1 MGYPDVQDGQAR
13 HVRAGTGAPGGSG
26 PDEIPDTEQP
36 DYGFP
41 AAPGPVPG
49 SRGGHRAA
57 DASAPGPG
65 TRSGTP
71 RPGTRTGAHRAPP
84 SDWPGPPRSAG
95 PGSDARPGGP
105 GAPGAGPG
113 DRALPSR
120 APGPDTRDRGGASAA
135 PAPGAHG
142 RAGTHRTP
150 AAAPGGGAL
159 PPRAPGFG
167 TADRGGA
174 ARAPGFGADERPG
187 TSRPPGASSGG
198 RSGLSEAP
206 GDAFGGRRTS
216 GAASSRG
223 GGRGLRGPIRGYPP
237 LPGQADPVYPPG
249 QFSSWNRASTRAAW
263 LGAERPGG
271 ASGEPEAEPGY
282 SALAVSDP
290 SADATA
296 TQTWAVI
303 DDAMRSDR
311 WTPRRADRD
320 WGSHTGDTGPVL
332 RQTADGRP
340 AGPGRPAAPRGRSA
354 AAPARPGA
362 PGREAG
368 ADRRGSRAAQPA
380 GPGRGQ
386 RGLAPPGSA
395 PTGAAQLGSAQL
407 GAAQQA
413 PRSLG
418 TGPQEPA
425 QLGAASREPALP
437 ESGLPRATDRPRSAL
452 GTRQAPTGPGQTDV
466 IRRSRTTPG
475 DRAAPPGRRA
485 GKSGRSAG
493 RAKSGK
499 RHKIMMTGLLLA
511 PVLVVVLV
519 VAGYVHISSKPAPAA
534 PSAGHA
540 AAPQHSASALPS
552 PSPTLGPWKHIE
564 SRSQDPT
571 PLNVTELFPQQFTNS
586 GSAGVR
592 TVDKTSTNC
601 PRDVF
606 GSKLAAAVR
615 KADCTQ
621 ALRASYLSTDRKI
634 MSTVG
639 VLNLVDATAAEHAG
653 RLSGATE
660 FIKQLPAAHGP
671 TKNLSK
677 GTGIVEAEFKGHYLI
692 LIWTEFA
699 NLKAPSGKSQRKQ
712 LEAFSADLIAGTVN
726 VSLTKRMVNGR
737 P

>member
-1 MGYPDVQDGQAR
+1 MGYPDVQGGQAR
-13 HVRAGTGAPGGSG
+13 HVRAGTGVPGGPA
-26 PDEIPDTEQP
+26 PDETPDTEQP
-36 DYGFP
+36 GYGFP

-57 DASAPGPG
+57 EAASGAPGPG
-65 TRSGTP
+65 R
-71 RPGTRTGAHRAPP
+71 RTGAHRAAPG
-84 SDWPGPPRSAG
+84 DQPGPPLPASSGA
-95 PGSDARPGGP
+95 DARPRSP
-105 GAPGAGPG
+105 
-113 DRALPSR
+113 R
-120 APGPDTRDRGGASAA
+120 
-135 PAPGAHG
+135 APGAHVRAATPPAQAAGPGGLPARAPRPGVDG
-142 RAGTHRTP
+142 RAGTSP
-150 AAAPGGGAL
+150 APGYGTDTQAGTS
-159 PPRAPGFG
+159 RA
-167 TADRGGA
+167 A
-174 ARAPGFGADERPG
+174 GFGADERTG
-187 TSRPPGASSGG
+187 TSQPPGARSGG
-198 RSGLSEAP
+198 RGGPSAAP
-206 GDAFGGRRTS
+206 GAAFGGRRTS
-216 GAASSRG
+216 RAASAQG

-263 LGAERPGG
+263 LGAEGPSG
-271 ASGEPEAEPGY
+271 APGEPEAEPGY

-303 DDAMRSDR
+303 DDGMLSDG

-340 AGPGRPAAPRGRSA
+340 AGPGRPAAGPGRSA
-354 AAPARPGA
+354 AAPGRHGA
-362 PGREAG
+362 PSREAG

-386 RGLAPPGSA
+386 RRLAPPGAA
-395 PTGAAQLGSAQL
+395 PTGPAQLGSGQP
-407 GAAQQA
+407 GAGPQD

-425 QLGAASREPALP
+425 QLGTAPREPTP
-437 ESGLPRATDRPRSAL
+437 ESVLPRATHRQRSAL
-452 GTRQAPTGPGQTDV
+452 GTRQAPTGPGQDEV
-466 IRRSRTTPG
+466 VRRSRTTSG
-475 DRAAPPGRRA
+475 ARTAPASRRA
-485 GKSGRSAG
+485 GKSGRSG
-493 RAKSGK
+493 RRTKSGM

-519 VAGYVHISSKPAPAA
+519 VAGYVYFSAKPAPTTSHA
-534 PSAGHA
+534 P
-540 AAPQHSASALPS
+540 APQHSASALPS

-564 SRSQDPT
+564 SRSQDPA
-571 PLNVTELFPQQFTNS
+571 PLNVAELFPRQFTN
-586 GSAGVR
+586 GGNTGVR

-621 ALRASYLSTDRKI
+621 VLRASYLSTDRKI

-639 VLNLVDATAAEHAG
+639 VLNLTDATAAEHAG
-653 RLSGATE
+653 RVSGATE

-699 NLKAPSGKSQRKQ
+699 NLKAPSGKSQRKR

-726 VSLTKRMVNGR
+726 VSLTNRMVTGR

>member
-1 MGYPDVQDGQAR
+1 MGYPDVQGGQAR
-13 HVRAGTGAPGGSG
+13 HVRAGTGVPGGPA
-26 PDEIPDTEQP
+26 PDETPDTEQP
-36 DYGFP
+36 GYGVP

-57 DASAPGPG
+57 EAASGAPGPG
-65 TRSGTP
+65 R
-71 RPGTRTGAHRAPP
+71 RTGAHRAA
-84 SDWPGPPRSAG
+84 SGDQPGPPLPASSG
-95 PGSDARPGGP
+95 TDARPRSP
-105 GAPGAGPG
+105 
-113 DRALPSR
+113 R
-120 APGPDTRDRGGASAA
+120 
-135 PAPGAHG
+135 APGAHVRAATPPAQAAGPGGLPARVPRPGVDG
-142 RAGTHRTP
+142 RAGTSP
-150 AAAPGGGAL
+150 APGSGAAGRAGPSRATGSGPGGHAL
-159 PPRAPGFG
+159 PPRAPGYG
-167 TADRGGA
+167 TGTQAGTSRA
-174 ARAPGFGADERPG
+174 AGFGADERTG
-187 TSRPPGASSGG
+187 TSQPPGARSGG
-198 RSGLSEAP
+198 RGGPSAAP
-206 GDAFGGRRTS
+206 GDTFGGRRAS
-216 GAASSRG
+216 RAASAQG

-263 LGAERPGG
+263 LGAERPAG
-271 ASGEPEAEPGY
+271 APGEPEAEPGY

-303 DDAMRSDR
+303 DDGMLSDG

-320 WGSHTGDTGPVL
+320 WGSHTGDTGPVP

-340 AGPGRPAAPRGRSA
+340 AGSGRSAAPPGRSA
-354 AAPARPGA
+354 AAPGRPGA
-362 PGREAG
+362 PGRGAG

-380 GPGRGQ
+380 GTGRGQ

-475 DRAAPPGRRA
+475 DRAAPAGRRA

-519 VAGYVHISSKPAPAA
+519 VAGYVHYSSKP
-534 PSAGHA
+534 
-540 AAPQHSASALPS
+540 
-552 PSPTLGPWKHIE
+552 
-564 SRSQDPT
+564 
-571 PLNVTELFPQQFTNS
+571 
-586 GSAGVR
+586 
-592 TVDKTSTNC
+592 
-601 PRDVF
+601 
-606 GSKLAAAVR
+606 
-615 KADCTQ
+615 
-621 ALRASYLSTDRKI
+621 
-634 MSTVG
+634 
-639 VLNLVDATAAEHAG
+639 
-653 RLSGATE
+653 
-660 FIKQLPAAHGP
+660 
-671 TKNLSK
+671 
-677 GTGIVEAEFKGHYLI
+677 
-692 LIWTEFA
+692 
-699 NLKAPSGKSQRKQ
+699 
-712 LEAFSADLIAGTVN
+712 
-726 VSLTKRMVNGR
+726 
-737 P
+737 